1 MEAGGNKGSGRTE
14 ARKKGVLRARAWS
27 HLQGGGVVVMVAL
40 QPRLLPVYNS
50 KIGFFQA
57 NNYSL
62 KCKRIPYTAARLAD
76 PKSVGY
82 GFICRI

>member
-1 MEAGGNKGSGRTE
+1 VRGMEAGGNICR

-50 KIGFFQA
+50 IFGFKLKST
-57 NNYSL
+57 NYS
-62 KCKRIPYTAARLAD
+62 
-76 PKSVGY
+76 
-82 GFICRI
+82 